1 MMTALGRSELLR
13 TYFACPGC
21 GQGGAHVDRL
31 LGLDGFLTRQATRLV
46 CLTGGRVAFAAAGTM
61 LAACCGWTVSDE
73 TIRLACEGQSG
84 RIAEFHATLAATAK
98 FSRAIGEVEFQLDG
112 TTVNTTGGWRDMK
125 IGIFARRE
133 PGEVASAAEW
143 DSRDL
148 PAPTARV
155 AFAAIEPIEEFAPR
169 LGVWA
174 ARLGL
179 SDTAAIT
186 TLGDGAAWIWNA
198 AAEQLPGSGGVLDIY
213 HAAEHI
219 SDAGKKLFGEKTV
232 EAKTWLEEGRA
243 LLLSDGWA
251 GLCDHIGATLTKAPE
266 LSGHAALGELTG
278 YFAAHTGRMNY
289 AHRLHTGRSIGSGM
303 VEGAAKNLIGKRM
316 KQTGA
321 RWVVGNADAMATLM
335 LPELQRSLGPLLGF
349 IQLNARIRWRTRSG
363 PDRDAGRAP
372 MGPFLH
378 LKQAR
383 FEARAA

>member
-31 LGLDGFLTRQATRLV
+31 LGLDGFLTRQA
-46 CLTGGRVAFAAAGTM
+46 CLIGGRIAFTAAAGM
-61 LAACCGWTVSDE
+61 LAACCGWTVSDQ

-84 RIAEFHATLAATAK
+84 RIAEFNATPAAAAP
-98 FSRAIGEVEFQLDG
+98 FSRAAGEVEFELDG
-112 TTVNTTGGWRDMK
+112 TTVNTTGGWREMK
-125 IGIFARRE
+125 IGLFARRE
-133 PGEVASAAEW
+133 PGEKATAAEW
-143 DSRDL
+143 DDRDL
-148 PAPTARV
+148 PGPTARLS
-155 AFAAIEPIEEFAPR
+155 FAAIEPIEKFGPR
-169 LGVWA
+169 IGEWA
-174 ARLGL
+174 SRLGL
-179 SDTAAIT
+179 TDTARIT

-198 AAEQLPGSGGVLDIY
+198 SAEQLPGSGGVLDIY

-219 SDAGKKLFGEKTV
+219 SDAGKKLFGEKSA
-232 EAKTWLEEGRA
+232 EAKAWLEGGRG

-251 GLCDHIGATLTKAPE
+251 GLCDHIGATLVKGPE

-321 RWVVGNADAMATLM
+321 RWVVSNADAMATLC
-335 LPELQRSLGPLLGF
+335 SLTYSNHWDLYWASP
-349 IQLNARIRWRTRSG
+349 N
-363 PDRDAGRAP
+363 
-372 MGPFLH
+372 
-378 LKQAR
+378 
-383 FEARAA
+383 

>member
-46 CLTGGRVAFAAAGTM
+46 CLTGGRVSFAAAGAM

-73 TIRLACEGQSG
+73 TIRLACEGQAG
-84 RIAEFHATLAATAK
+84 RIAAFHATPAAADPFT
-98 FSRAIGEVEFQLDG
+98 RAAGEVEFQLDG
-112 TTVNTTGGWRDMK
+112 TTVNTVGGWRDMK

-133 PGEVASAAEW
+133 PGPKATAAEW

-148 PAPTARV
+148 PGPTARV
-155 AFAAIEPIEEFAPR
+155 AFAAIEPIDRFGPR
-169 LGVWA
+169 IGEWA
-174 ARLGL
+174 GRLGL
-179 SDTAAIT
+179 DDTSAIT

-219 SDAGKKLFGEKTV
+219 SEAGKKLFGEGSA
-232 EAKTWLEEGRA
+232 EAKAWLEGGRG

-251 GLCDHIGATLTKAPE
+251 GLCDHIGAALVKSPG

-278 YFAAHTGRMNY
+278 YFAAHTERMNY
-289 AHRLHTGRSIGSGM
+289 AHRLYAGRSIGSGM

-321 RWVVGNADAMATLM
+321 RWVVGNADAMADLC
-335 LPELQRSLGPLLGF
+335 SLSYSDHWDLYWASP
-349 IQLNARIRWRTRSG
+349 N
-363 PDRDAGRAP
+363 
-372 MGPFLH
+372 
-378 LKQAR
+378 
-383 FEARAA
+383 

>member
-1 MMTALGRSELLR
+1 MMTALGRSDLLR

-46 CLTGGRVAFAAAGTM
+46 CLTGGRIAFAAAGQM

-73 TIRLACEGQSG
+73 TIRLACQGEAG
-84 RIAEFHATLAATAK
+84 RIAGFQATPAASAA
-98 FSRAIGEVEFQLDG
+98 FAAAAGDVEFQLDA
-112 TTVNTTGGWRDMK
+112 TKVNTTGGWRDMK
-125 IGIFARRE
+125 IAIFARRE
-133 PGEVASAAEW
+133 PGETATAAEW
-143 DSRDL
+143 DRREL

-155 AFAAIEPIEEFAPR
+155 ASAAIEPIEEFAPR

-174 ARLGL
+174 SRLGL
-179 SDTAAIT
+179 TDTAAIT

-198 AAEQLPGSGGVLDIY
+198 VAEQLPSGDGVLDIY

-219 SDAGKKLFGEKTV
+219 ADAGKKLFGEGT
-232 EAKTWLEEGRA
+232 AAAASWLEGGRT
-243 LLLSDGWA
+243 LVLSDGWA
-251 GLCDHIGATLTKAPE
+251 GLCDHIGATLEKSPE

-278 YFAAHTGRMNY
+278 YFAAHTERMNY

-321 RWVVGNADAMATLM
+321 RWVVANADAMATLC
-335 LPELQRSLGPLLGF
+335 SL
-349 IQLNARIRWRTRSG
+349 SYS
-363 PDRDAGRAP
+363 DHRDLYWASP
-372 MGPFLH
+372 N
-378 LKQAR
+378 
-383 FEARAA
+383 

>member
-21 GQGGAHVDRL
+21 GQGGTHVDGL

-46 CLTGGRVAFAAAGTM
+46 CLTGSRIAFAAAGRM
-61 LAACCGWTVSDE
+61 LVACCGWTVSDE
-73 TIRLACEGQSG
+73 TIRTACQGQVG
-84 RIAEFHATLAATAK
+84 RIAEFQATPAVGGAFAEAT
-98 FSRAIGEVEFQLDG
+98 GEVEFQLDA

-125 IGIFARRE
+125 VGIFARRE
-133 PGEVASAAEW
+133 PGEKATAAEW
-143 DSRDL
+143 SSRAL

-155 AFAAIEPIEEFAPR
+155 AFAAVEPIEVFAPR
-169 LGVWA
+169 IGAWA

-179 SDTAAIT
+179 TDPAAIT

-198 AAEQLPGSGGVLDIY
+198 AAEQLPGGGGVLDVY
-213 HAAEHI
+213 HAAGHI
-219 SDAGKKLFGEKTV
+219 ADAGKKLFGEGTAA
-232 EAKTWLEEGRA
+232 AKAWLEAGRA

-251 GLCDHIGATLTKAPE
+251 GLCDHIGTTLEKAPE

-278 YFAAHTGRMNY
+278 YFAAHTERMNY

-321 RWVVGNADAMATLM
+321 RWLVGNLDAMATLC
-335 LPELQRSLGPLLGF
+335 SLSYSDHWDLYWASP
-349 IQLNARIRWRTRSG
+349 N
-363 PDRDAGRAP
+363 
-372 MGPFLH
+372 
-378 LKQAR
+378 
-383 FEARAA
+383 